1 MRTLLFYIFTV
12 ISFCFAPAT
21 WAQESSKPEDGG
33 GCQMEISSEELQSIT
48 SGKQYYKVFK
58 VDGKDGRVTLL
69 EFNLVMRE
77 GQTYYFNIRSAH
89 AGANGIVMKVYE
101 RKGKNR
107 ILTNFSGSGIS
118 ANTSYKCPKTGMY
131 DVKFT
136 FRGSKDYCGVCVC
149 SYTE

>member
-1 MRTLLFYIFTV
+1 MKNLLFLIFVLVGLYTPSSV
-12 ISFCFAPAT
+12 FG
-21 WAQESSKPEDGG
+21 QEAEAKTPS
-33 GCQMEISSEELQSIT
+33 CQMEISPEELNSIVQ
-48 SGKQYYKVFK
+48 GKQYYKVFK
-58 VDGKDGRVTLL
+58 VDGKGGRVGLL

-77 GQTYYFNIRSAH
+77 GQKYFFNIRSAH
-89 AGANGIVMKVYE
+89 GGANGIVMKIYE

-107 ILTNFSGSGIS
+107 VLTNFSEGGLNP
-118 ANTSYKCPKTGMY
+118 NTSYECKETGMY